1 MKKIIHYLFPNDWSD
16 VETINITQHSQMTGF
31 PEVLVKRII
40 IQKSKSTGRY
50 RKIVIQIY
58 P

>member
-1 MKKIIHYLFPNDWSD
+1 MKTIIHYLFPNDWSD
-16 VETINITQHSQMTGF
+16 IETINITHHSQMTGF
-31 PEVLVKRII
+31 PEVLGKRII